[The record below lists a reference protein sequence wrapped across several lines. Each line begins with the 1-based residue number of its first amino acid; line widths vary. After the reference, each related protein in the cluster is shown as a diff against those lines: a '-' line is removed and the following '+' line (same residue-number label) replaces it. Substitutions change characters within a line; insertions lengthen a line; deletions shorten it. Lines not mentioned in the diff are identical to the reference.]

1 MYGRSRSI
9 PMAYPWFG
17 PGAKHRKAIRSFLS
31 HSSERIW
38 GHPSQVLVKSALLG
52 FTVLLSAGGI
62 ARSPRFKIIPHD
74 CILLPVVGKKWAR
87 FTFRNPAR
95 RILALATLRISFRGA
110 GSTLFFIS
118 SVPFSGCYGQHIW
131 PFSFRR
137 PLLICLENAF
147 SPLILGVHPMVR
159 HICRYLAM

>member
-74 CILLPVVGKKWAR
+74 CILLPVVGKEMGAVYLPQSR
-87 FTFRNPAR
+87 PAHLGSCHTPHQLPGR
-95 RILALATLRISFRGA
+95 RQYVVFHIICSFLWLLRPAHLAV
-110 GSTLFFIS
+110 FI
-118 SVPFSGCYGQHIW
+118 P
-131 PFSFRR
+131 
-137 PLLICLENAF
+137 
-147 SPLILGVHPMVR
+147 
-159 HICRYLAM
+159 

>member
-74 CILLPVVGKKWAR
+74 CILLPVVGKEMGAVYLPGRRQYVVFHIICSFLWLLR
-87 FTFRNPAR
+87 PAH
-95 RILALATLRISFRGA
+95 LAV
-110 GSTLFFIS
+110 FI
-118 SVPFSGCYGQHIW
+118 P
-131 PFSFRR
+131 
-137 PLLICLENAF
+137 
-147 SPLILGVHPMVR
+147 
-159 HICRYLAM
+159 